1 MSLKDV
7 LRVGGEF
14 RRDLVNTATADRKSS
29 VMLPVKACRQW
40 ERYSC
45 TSAVLQMVAHFLIG
59 AKLTH
64 REAMELLEEDG
75 VGELEDVL
83 RVLKGSKIGFISRE
97 LSSHRSIPKAIDT
110 GHIILGEDCTR
121 YDGIAHAIVICGYN
135 RDGYWTVDPML
146 GIKTWRS
153 KVSFRQNC
161 NHLIAIKEKAA
172 PSC

>member
-1 MSLKDV
+1 M
-7 LRVGGEF
+7 
-14 RRDLVNTATADRKSS
+14 
-29 VMLPVKACRQW
+29 MLPVKAYRQW

-59 AKLTH
+59 AKLSH
-64 REAMELLEEDG
+64 KEAMELLEEDG

-83 RVLKGSKIGFISRE
+83 RVLKGSKIGFTARN
-97 LSSHRSIPKAIDT
+97 LASHQSIPKAIDT
-110 GHIILGEDCTR
+110 GHVVIGEDCTR
-121 YDGIAHAIVICGYN
+121 YGNSECRIAHAIVICGYN
-135 RDGYWTVDPML
+135 RDGYWMVDPML
-146 GIKTWRS
+146 GIKTWCS